1 MSFTAKVGAFMR
13 TISFLNHKLRVEVDS
28 DADQSVLEEIF
39 FDRDYFRI
47 EPFISAAK
55 RGVLDV
61 GAHKGF
67 FILYARVFNPAVPI
81 YAYEPEEKNFQA
93 LKKHL
98 LENRTSGVFA
108 KNLALAGEEGSLAL
122 HISEDS
128 HNHTLLPVLPS
139 FNERKINAVLLEKV
153 LKKMGGCDLVK
164 MDCEGAEFQILETA
178 PDSVF
183 FQVPVFFL
191 EYHEFTPDLRVAR
204 LKTLFESKGFKVTLF
219 PSRYDK
225 RMGFLLAEK
234 K

>member
-1 MSFTAKVGAFMR
+1 MPLVFFMR
-13 TISFLNHKLRVEVDS
+13 TIPFLNRKLQVQVDS

-39 FDRDYFRI
+39 FDRDYSRI
-47 EPFISAAK
+47 EERIASAK
-55 RGVLDV
+55 KGILDV

-67 FILYARVFNPAVPI
+67 FVLYVRVFNPMVPI
-81 YAYEPEEKNFQA
+81 YAYEPEEGNFQA
-93 LKKHL
+93 LKRHL
-98 LENRTSGVFA
+98 LENRVEGVVA
-108 KNLALAGEEGSLAL
+108 KNLALAGQEGSVAL
-122 HISEDS
+122 HLSEDS

-139 FNERKINAVLLEKV
+139 FNEKKVNAVLLENV
-153 LKKMGGCDLVK
+153 LKKMGACDLVK

-183 FQVPVFFL
+183 VDVPAFFL
-191 EYHEFTPDLRVAR
+191 EYHEFTPDLRVTR
-204 LKTLFESKGFKVTLF
+204 LKALFEKHAFKVTLF